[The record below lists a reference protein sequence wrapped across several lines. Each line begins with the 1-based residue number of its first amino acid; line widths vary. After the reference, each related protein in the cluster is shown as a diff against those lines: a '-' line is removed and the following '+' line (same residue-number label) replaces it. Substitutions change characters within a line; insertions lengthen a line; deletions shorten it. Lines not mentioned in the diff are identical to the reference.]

1 MIVIKKIIFQLTYYL
16 KVLYHSFFCE
26 MVDIQK
32 KYIFKRYD
40 LILFFF
46 EKFKIYSNVLER
58 DNYNN
63 FFDKITINRQKILF
77 PKDFSDSQLVYIY
90 SEVFENF
97 LINPSSYAHPK
108 IKYHELKWII
118 DSGCSESFFSLFAY
132 NKGFSG
138 NLFAIEPMKEF
149 ADSTRETFRLN
160 NFKNTKVIEAGLSD
174 SMGKQS
180 IYFDAKNIFDSS
192 IKKLTE
198 SSSEKTVFLTTL
210 DQIYSDQNLLG
221 RGLIKMDIEGSE
233 VAALSASKKLLTDLK
248 PFLAIAV
255 YHSFQNAYLCKE
267 IILKHNPSYKVE
279 FRGCWGYK
287 NPPRPYM
294 LFAY

>member
-1 MIVIKKIIFQLTYYL
+1 MTYIKKIIFQFIYYI
-16 KVLYHSFFCE
+16 KVLYRSFFNE
-26 MVDIQK
+26 IVDVQK
-32 KYIFKRYD
+32 KYIFKKYD

-46 EKFKIYSNVLER
+46 EKFKIYSTVLER
-58 DNYNN
+58 INYDNT
-63 FFDKITINRQKILF
+63 FDKITINKQTILF
-77 PKDFSDSQLVYIY
+77 PKNFSDSQLVYIY
-90 SEVFENF
+90 SEIFDNF

-108 IKYHELKWII
+108 IKYPELKWII
-118 DSGCSESFFSLFAY
+118 DSGCSESYYSIFAY
-132 NKGFSG
+132 NKGFKG
-138 NLFAIEPMKEF
+138 NLLAIEPIKEF
-149 ADSTRETFRLN
+149 AESTRETFRLN
-160 NFKNTKVIEAGLSD
+160 NFKNTKIIENGLSNII
-174 SMGKQS
+174 GKES

-192 IKKLTE
+192 IKKLKEPTLE
-198 SSSEKTVFLTTL
+198 RVVSLTTL

-233 VAALSASKKLLTDLK
+233 VAALSASKKLLKDLK

-255 YHSFQNAYLCKE
+255 YHSFQNANLCKE

-294 LFAY
+294 LFAW